1 MSMRPPLDRRDVC
14 YIAMVL
20 VVSSIVG
27 MASEQS
33 PYPLRTDLMYAVEG
47 NAVAVLQPDPN
58 LLLTALFVIVY
69 LLVYPALLLATYI
82 SLKHRHGRTRALDY
96 VTTYTTVLVVSMP
109 FFYFVPVGVTGY
121 YLDGVEPVLYES
133 TGPIQTVMKNVDTLE
148 KAFPSLH
155 AGLAGTAALY
165 APSGYKRLSW
175 TVTGAILAATVYLGV
190 HWLTDLVV
198 GLALAYGCYLATPTI
213 RAFLERVEPRP
224 EPVTVTDD

>member
-1 MSMRPPLDRRDVC
+1 MHSPLDLRDAC
-14 YIAMVL
+14 YIAGVL
-20 VVSSIVG
+20 VISSIVG

-33 PYPLRTDLMYAVEG
+33 PYPLRTDLMYALEG

-58 LLLTALFVIVY
+58 LILTTVFVIVY
-69 LLVYPALLLATYI
+69 LLVYPTLLLATYV
-82 SLKHRHGRTRALDY
+82 SLKYRHGRNRALDY
-96 VTTYTTVLVVSMP
+96 VTTYTTVLIVSMP

-121 YLDGVEPVLYES
+121 YLQGVEPVLYES
-133 TGPIQTVMKNVDTLE
+133 TGPIQTFMKNVDTLQ

-175 TVTGAILAATVYLGV
+175 AITGTILAATIYLGI

-213 RAFLERVEPRP
+213 RAHLERGGPQP

>member
-1 MSMRPPLDRRDVC
+1 MRPPLDLRDVC

-20 VVSSIVG
+20 VVSGIVG

-33 PYPLRTDLMYAVEG
+33 PHPLRTDLIYAIEG
-47 NAVAVLQPDPN
+47 NAVAVLQPDPIPT
-58 LLLTALFVIVY
+58 LIALFVAVY
-69 LLVYPALLLATYI
+69 LLVYPALLLGTYI
-82 SLKHRHGRTRALDY
+82 GLKYRHGRTRALDY

-109 FFYFVPVGVTGY
+109 FFYFAPVGVTGY

-133 TGPIQTVMKNVDTLE
+133 TGPIQVVMKNVDTLQ

-165 APSGYKRLSW
+165 APRGYERLSW
-175 TVTGAILAATVYLGV
+175 AITGAILASTVYLGI

-198 GLALAYGCYLATPTI
+198 GLAVAYGCYLATPTI
-213 RAFLERVEPRP
+213 RALLERVGSRP
-224 EPVTVTDD
+224 EPVHVTDD

>member
-1 MSMRPPLDRRDVC
+1 MRSPLDFRDIC
-14 YIAMVL
+14 YIAVVL

-27 MASEQS
+27 MASKQS
-33 PYPLRTDLMYAVEG
+33 PYPLRTDLMYALEG

-58 LLLTALFVIVY
+58 LLLTTLFVVVY

-82 SLKHRHGRTRALDY
+82 SLKYRHGRSRALDY
-96 VTTYTTVLVVSMP
+96 VTTYTTLLLVSMP

-121 YLDGVEPVLYES
+121 YLQGVEPVLYES
-133 TGPIQTVMKNVDTLE
+133 TGPIQTFMKNVDTLQ

-165 APSGYKRLSW
+165 APRGYKRLSW
-175 TVTGAILAATVYLGV
+175 AITGAILASTVYLGI

-213 RAFLERVEPRP
+213 RTHLKHVGSQP